1 MARKQ
6 RAEQR
11 ENIAV
16 YVNSGCQSVYDKMQ
30 EVRRRRGYP
39 KDLMI
44 WEILVDLDEKLTET
58 EEELK
63 RIRETVRQDS

>member
-6 RAEQR
+6 RTEQR

-16 YVNSGCQSVYDKMQ
+16 YVNSGCKGVYDKMQ
-30 EVRRRRGYP
+30 EVRSRRGYP
-39 KDLMI
+39 KGMMV
-44 WEILVDLDEKLTET
+44 WEILVDLDEKLTEA

-63 RIRETVRQDS
+63 RIGDIPR